1 MPRNVSRVC
10 LLPSLA
16 VCLTGLTGCGGEE
29 AYPSRPVLLV
39 CPWAVGGGTDR
50 VSRQMAAYLE
60 HELGVP
66 VNVINAIGGA
76 GVTGHSRGARARPD
90 GYTLTMMTVEINML
104 RWRKLTTIS
113 WEDFE
118 PVMLI
123 NRDST
128 ALFVRKDAPW
138 KDLAEL
144 TEAVRSDPGTLTAS
158 GTATGGI
165 WHLGLAGWLTSI
177 GLDADAITWVPMNGA
192 GPSLKELASGGL
204 DLVSCSLPE
213 ARTLAGEVRCLGV
226 MADERVAGFEDV
238 PTFKEQGVEW
248 SLGAWR
254 GLGVPKGTPP
264 EIVEK
269 LVGAIDRIV
278 TGKTELAG
286 RRFPEFMAA
295 EGFDASVMH
304 PDEFRPF
311 LAQTDRALGD
321 LLTSD
326 AFAGLN
332 QPQFPPMAFPRLL
345 FTAMAA
351 LLVLLLIQRIIKG
364 PESPADREGEA
375 PAEPRVTALE
385 KPASTFA
392 TSRGIVHFV
401 EVVLAVALYVLLA
414 ERLGF
419 ILTAAPLVLL
429 LLWRLG
435 TRLTSSLAVTVVLVP
450 AVYQLFANLLR
461 VPLPRGFLGW

>member
-1 MPRNVSRVC
+1 MSARVSRVC
-10 LLPSLA
+10 LLLVLAASL
-16 VCLTGLTGCGGEE
+16 VGCGGEE
-29 AYPSRPVLLV
+29 SYPSRPILLV

-66 VNVINAIGGA
+66 VNVVNAIGGA

-113 WEDFE
+113 WQDFE

-144 TEAVRSDPGTLTAS
+144 TEAVRTNPGKLTAS

-165 WHLGLAGWLTSI
+165 WHLGMAGWLTSI

-192 GPSLKELASGGL
+192 GPSLKELASGGV

-213 ARTLAGEVRCLGV
+213 ARTLMQAGEVRCLGV
-226 MADERVAGFEDV
+226 MAERRATGFEDV
-238 PTFKEQGVEW
+238 PTFQEQGVDW
-248 SLGAWR
+248 SMGAWR
-254 GLGVPKGTPP
+254 GLGVPKGTPR
-264 EIVEK
+264 EIVET
-269 LVGAIDRIV
+269 LVTAVERIV

-286 RRFPEFMAA
+286 RRFPEFMAN
-295 EGFDASVMH
+295 EGFDASVMD
-304 PDEFRPF
+304 PAEFRTF
-311 LAQTDRALGD
+311 LAQTDRALGA

-326 AFAGLN
+326 AFAGLKTA
-332 QPQFPPMAFPRLL
+332 QIAPMSFPDLL
-345 FTAMAA
+345 FAA
-351 LLVLLLIQRIIKG
+351 LAVILVLLLIQRLLQG
-364 PESPADREGEA
+364 PQRSGKRDGEA
-375 PAEPRVTALE
+375 PTEPGGPQTGPTTRFTTAH
-385 KPASTFA
+385 
-392 TSRGIVHFV
+392 GITHFS

-419 ILTAAPLVLL
+419 LLTAAPLVLL

-435 TRLTSSLAVTVVLVP
+435 TRLATSALVTLLLVP
-450 AVYQLFANLLR
+450 SVYQLFANLLR